1 MTYGEYLI
9 YSARMGDIEG
19 VKECL
24 SEDVP
29 VNTQEE
35 GMGNTALHMACA
47 NNFIEVARLLLEHKA
62 DINLSNRSKN
72 TALHWAALTGNKD
85 VVKFLIEW
93 NVPEQKVNAS
103 LKNEFDRIPLEEA
116 LQSQYIDI
124 AEYLAPFSKLDDDK
138 LYSTIHEKQVF
149 LEDVKEEEEVKQED
163 VSVQSEEAIKNED
176 GQKEPTSEQKEV
188 FAQKAA
194 EREEAK
200 LEQISQ
206 DLKEKLNMGEFNVEV
221 KKTQ

>member
-62 DINLSNRSKN
+62 DINMLSKHEIQALMKMIN
-72 TALHWAALTGNKD
+72 TAMLSSN
-85 VVKFLIEW
+85 ES
-93 NVPEQKVNAS
+93 ES
-103 LKNEFDRIPLEEA
+103 LDYPAF
-116 LQSQYIDI
+116 
-124 AEYLAPFSKLDDDK
+124 
-138 LYSTIHEKQVF
+138 V
-149 LEDVKEEEEVKQED
+149 
-163 VSVQSEEAIKNED
+163 
-176 GQKEPTSEQKEV
+176 
-188 FAQKAA
+188 
-194 EREEAK
+194 
-200 LEQISQ
+200 
-206 DLKEKLNMGEFNVEV
+206 
-221 KKTQ
+221 